1 VPGPLS
7 ILFLRT
13 CEAGPS
19 AHGLRRIVL
28 ADILRRNEGQEVM
41 SSDSSST
48 KTASAEV
55 PTGKAKLRWLGP
67 GLVAAATG
75 VGAGD
80 LVATMVAGAQYGTML
95 LWAAIVG
102 TILKLALG
110 EGVGRWHVASGTT
123 LLDGW
128 RRLGY
133 WATVFFGVYMILWG
147 FVYGATAMSAT
158 ALPLNALFGGL
169 SVRYWAMIAGV
180 VGLIL
185 VWLQRYRAFE
195 KVMTA
200 LVLVAFVSVILIAV
214 LVSPNLGEVFGGLA
228 PRLPDGS
235 VVYVLGLIGGVGGTI
250 TMAAYGY
257 WAFAKGWKGPRWLS
271 MMRLDNA
278 VGYIMTGIFVVAMLI
293 VGSTLLLGQQLTESD
308 TGLLVLGEEL
318 GEQYGQWARIVFL
331 IGFFAV
337 SATSLLGVWNGVS
350 LLFTD
355 WTRTIRLPHGRK
367 AEAAMAEA
375 AVGEQA
381 EGGEPV
387 AYQAAAAERSL
398 PFRAYLLWLTF
409 PPMLLLFLDKPFGVT
424 LAYGVLGS
432 AFMPFLA
439 ISLMLLLN
447 SRRIGQE
454 GRSGWLSNVLL
465 TACAALFL
473 TLLVTDIAGRLS

>member
-1 VPGPLS
+1 M
-7 ILFLRT
+7 
-13 CEAGPS
+13 
-19 AHGLRRIVL
+19 L
-28 ADILRRNEGQEVM
+28 ADILRRNEGQEAM
-41 SSDSSST
+41 SSDPSST
-48 KTASAEV
+48 NAASTEV
-55 PTGKAKLRWLGP
+55 PTGKAKIRWLGP

-80 LVATMVAGAQYGTML
+80 LVATMVAGAQHGTVL
-95 LWAAIVG
+95 LWAAVVG
-102 TILKLALG
+102 TALKLALG

-133 WATVFFGVYMILWG
+133 WATGFFGVYIVIWG

-158 ALPLNALFGGL
+158 ALPLNALFDGL
-169 SVRYWAMIAGV
+169 SVRYWAMICGV
-180 VGLIL
+180 VGLIMI
-185 VWLQRYRAFE
+185 WLQRYRAFE

-200 LVLVAFVSVILIAV
+200 LVLIAFVSVVLIAI
-214 LVSPNLGEVFGGLA
+214 LVSPNLGEVFSGIV

-257 WAFAKGWKGPRWLS
+257 WAFAKGWKGPQWLS

-278 VGYIMTGIFVVAMLI
+278 VGYIMTGIFVIAMLI
-293 VGSTLLLGQQLTESD
+293 VGSTLLLGRQLTEDD
-308 TGLLVLGEEL
+308 TGLLYLGDEL

-337 SATSLLGVWNGVS
+337 SSTSLLGVWNGVS

-355 WTRTIRLPHGRK
+355 WTRSIRLPHGKK
-367 AEAAMAEA
+367 AEVAMAEA
-375 AVGEQA
+375 AVGEQE
-381 EGGEPV
+381 EGAEPV
-387 AYQAAAAERSL
+387 AYKAATAEKSWA
-398 PFRAYLLWLTF
+398 FRGYLLWLTF

-447 SRRIGQE
+447 SRRVSQE
-454 GRSGWLSNVLL
+454 GRSGWLSNVML
-465 TACAALFL
+465 TLCSLLFL
-473 TLLVTDIAGRLS
+473 TLLITDIAGRLS